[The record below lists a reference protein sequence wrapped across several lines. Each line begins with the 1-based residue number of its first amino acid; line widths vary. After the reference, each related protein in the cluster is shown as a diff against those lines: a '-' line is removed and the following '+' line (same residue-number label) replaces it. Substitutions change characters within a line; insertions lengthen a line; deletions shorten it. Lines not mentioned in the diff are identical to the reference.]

1 MAAQPPR
8 PPPNNLLFCGPPP
21 ALPHVVLLPSDASR
35 DVTFLQPLS
44 DTAFDQTNDARTLH
58 EINNVGVPTY
68 GGLFSDHVGNEVVES
83 DLPGEEQFPSDNYLR
98 RNRSF
103 DMADI
108 YAARIK
114 NDLNAQAFR
123 HRRSVP
129 DLSKVE
135 LVFEVDCGPIQPPPL
150 VLNNPFYDGS
160 YALDPAQLNQTMVV
174 LPDNY
179 LAFED
184 SFVPWNYKPEL
195 VVEAEINPEL
205 YYDGLPLIPS
215 NDPWSAYG
223 SENAAFE
230 YYSPQFVTPI
240 GEQDGIHYMPLAD
253 FEYAIPQY
261 MSLPTIE
268 QANVETFIDNNSQS
282 EETATPVTEVG
293 RKNED
298 ASKSLPEIVTS
309 SIPSAISSNTV
320 SEDEKVSAIDSSTK
334 ESSIQSE
341 ESLNADI
348 SNDVTSSLAFVPCS
362 KSSQLPHDADDTSED
377 TSPCSTDY
385 QEASALDIVQSL
397 DELSCCDSID
407 FSQSKDDSPIFSD
420 PLKSDVVVKS
430 EVGKYQNESDK
441 PRVITSNKALANIPL
456 SKLPSI
462 PIQDKLPTKL
472 PPASS
477 SLLNKE
483 IYSSSTSPNVQLVP
497 LKGQVVNASELVITE
512 NEAIQ
517 TKVSDIPS
525 ETQVIDNTVTVTKPD
540 VSRIAMP
547 PHPPAVPPAWLAPR
561 TQNCDQTTSFEAA
574 TPQICVENSEGQP
587 VEFEKSPKPPSQPGR
602 TNQPLAVEPVPSCS
616 FVPPQVPSQASQLK
630 PKEVEVSC

>member
-1 MAAQPPR
+1 M
-8 PPPNNLLFCGPPP
+8 
-21 ALPHVVLLPSDASR
+21 
-35 DVTFLQPLS
+35 
-44 DTAFDQTNDARTLH
+44 
-58 EINNVGVPTY
+58 PTY
-68 GGLFSDHVGNEVVES
+68 DGLLNDVVGNQVVTRHLS
-83 DLPGEEQFPSDNYLR
+83 SEEQFPSDHYLR

-108 YAARIK
+108 YGASIQ
-114 NDLNAQAFR
+114 NEFNAQAFR

-135 LVFEVDCGPIQPPPL
+135 LVFEVDCTPIQPPPL

-160 YALDPAQLNQTMVV
+160 YALNPAQLNQTMVV

-205 YYDGLPLIPS
+205 YFDGLPLIPS

-223 SENAAFE
+223 NENAAFE
-230 YYSPQFVTPI
+230 YYSPQFMTPV

-268 QANVETFIDNNSQS
+268 QVNVETFIDNTSHP
-282 EETATPVTEVG
+282 EETATVSEIG
-293 RKNED
+293 RQNEHP
-298 ASKSLPEIVTS
+298 SLSQPEIVTS

-320 SEDEKVSAIDSSTK
+320 SEDEKVCAIDSSTK

-348 SNDVTSSLAFVPCS
+348 SNDVTSSLAFIPCS
-362 KSSQLPHDADDTSED
+362 KSSQIPHDADDTSDD

-397 DELSCCDSID
+397 DDLSCCDSID
-407 FSQSKDDSPIFSD
+407 FSQSKDEVSPVFSD
-420 PLKSDVVVKS
+420 PFMSDVVLKS
-430 EVGKYQNESDK
+430 EIGHNLTDSDRPQVLAAK
-441 PRVITSNKALANIPL
+441 KALANIPL

-462 PIQDKLPTKL
+462 PIQDKVPTKL
-472 PPASS
+472 PPDSNN
-477 SLLNKE
+477 LIKNE
-483 IYSSSTSPNVQLVP
+483 IGYITGTSPNVQQILP
-497 LKGQVVNASELVITE
+497 SKSEVVNSSEFVVTQ
-512 NEAIQ
+512 NEASH
-517 TKVSDIPS
+517 TKLASDVPS
-525 ETQVIDNTVTVTKPD
+525 ETQVSDNTVALTKSD
-540 VSRIAMP
+540 VLRITLP
-547 PHPPAVPPAWLAPR
+547 PQPPAVPPAWLASR
-561 TQNCDQTTSFEAA
+561 TQNCEQTTSFEPAA
-574 TPQICVENSEGQP
+574 PQICVENPEGQP
-587 VEFEKSPKPPSQPGR
+587 VEFEKSPKPPGR
-602 TNQPLAVEPVPSCS
+602 TNQPVEPVPSCS
-616 FVPPQVPSQASQLK
+616 FVPPQLPSHASQLK
-630 PKEVEVSC
+630 PKEVEVSFSRLTVFGKYYVLLE